1 MFKRTVPMERPTGS
15 SDNGKERS
23 STDNARVRTST
34 TIGSTI
40 KIKGEV
46 QVTGNQGLHIEGS
59 VEGTLSL
66 RDNILSVGKE
76 GRIKASVDAR
86 AIFVRGT
93 VDGDLNG
100 AEQVVIYSSGNVH
113 GDIVAPRVTL
123 EDGCRFKGSID
134 TDIEPRIS
142 HTAGTSRKKEGAAR
156 FGLTEDVS
164 SDAAFTKEP
173 ASV

>member
-1 MFKRTVPMERPTGS
+1 MFKRTEPIERPTGS
-15 SDNGKERS
+15 TDNVMERS
-23 STDNARVRTST
+23 STDNARARTST
-34 TIGSTI
+34 TIGPTI
-40 KIKGEV
+40 RIKGEV

-59 VEGTLSL
+59 VEGSMSL

-93 VDGDLNG
+93 VDGDLSG

-134 TDIEPRIS
+134 TFAEARS
-142 HTAGTSRKKEGAAR
+142 SSQAGRSERKEGAAR
-156 FGLTEDVS
+156 LGVTENVSRDVAS
-164 SDAAFTKEP
+164 SKEP
-173 ASV
+173 VSV